1 MGILITRDGSVTLP
15 CALIIL
21 GVPLFAIGK
30 HAKDSASSGHIYRY
44 GHGSVSG
51 SGDGAAP
58 ISLPFQ
64 YILGIVLLSLAF
76 ICILLELL
84 TTGVN
89 SSSSDKDRS
98 SSSGKYK
105 LNKLRRN
112 INRSAREV
120 RDDEDYEETK
130 LLARHYTRLEILKK
144 LNDICKEIVRQR
156 YQHNDDNIDDNT
168 KESKISSDSGASIVT
183 MKQKRNVIVYLN
195 SLALQLRYHQ
205 DDMKAKGDGK
215 NNGHGDSDSD
225 EDENAL
231 YLTCQ
236 EAAYHTLSTFHAMRS
251 TSTSTSASAS
261 ASASASTT
269 KDRSSTNM
277 NIQMDHDR
285 VQSAAMALLALS
297 AKHESVRERNM
308 HEADVYGLD
317 LPIKVMQSSLQILG
331 SIKRDSDNDNDK
343 VRVDEDILG
352 EGETVETIAAEL
364 QRKCCLYLGALADS
378 TNANS
383 ATSTTNSTMSLS
395 TVIAQEDG
403 LEAILNTMGWFRFHS
418 HVINWALWAVFHI
431 CYDHIPNQCLFVRLD
446 GIQKVCMVM
455 DNIVNDWNKAKAKAT
470 CSEALNDNRDDDNDA
485 LALAAMR
492 DEAKE
497 VARHG
502 IAILFDLLRYDEKKG
517 DHYNSDNKSYNSG
530 AHAYTARKDFMHV
543 RRIALNAGMHV
554 TVKNAMMAFDDNTE
568 IMMMGQ
574 QMLIATGYNGDI
586 PKFEGKL
593 VPR

>member
-1 MGILITRDGSVTLP
+1 MTLP

-30 HAKDSASSGHIYRY
+30 HAKDSSGHRY
-44 GHGSVSG
+44 GGASDGMIHSHIHTDGSVI
-51 SGDGAAP
+51 GAMYSPATSSS
-58 ISLPFQ
+58 SLPFQ

-76 ICILLELL
+76 ICILLEL
-84 TTGVN
+84 TSGSFYN
-89 SSSSDKDRS
+89 QDGSS
-98 SSSGKYK
+98 SSSGKVK
-105 LNKLRRN
+105 SLRR
-112 INRSAREV
+112 SSTEV
-120 RDDEDYEETK
+120 LDDEDYEETK

-144 LNDICKEIVRQR
+144 LNDTCKEIVRQR
-156 YQHNDDNIDDNT
+156 YQHKDNGKGENEAEAING
-168 KESKISSDSGASIVT
+168 SGSDIRGDGSEASRVT

-205 DDMKAKGDGK
+205 DEMKAKDNGDINDDGVDD
-215 NNGHGDSDSD
+215 GGD
-225 EDENAL
+225 L

-236 EAAYHTLSTFHAMRS
+236 EAAYHTLSTFHALKS
-251 TSTSTSASAS
+251 TSTSDGTVKSAISS
-261 ASASASTT
+261 TSTT
-269 KDRSSTNM
+269 KDRRSRNM
-277 NIQMDHDR
+277 NNMDHDR

-297 AKHESVRERNM
+297 AKHEKVRERNM

-317 LPIKVMQSSLQILG
+317 LPIKVMQF
-331 SIKRDSDNDNDK
+331 SIHSIQRNDK
-343 VRVDEDILG
+343 NKDDDG
-352 EGETVETIAAEL
+352 EEEVNEHHPGDGETAEAIAAEL

-378 TNANS
+378 TNSNS
-383 ATSTTNSTMSLS
+383 ATPKNSTISLS

-403 LEAILNTMGWFRFHS
+403 LEAILSAMGWFRYHS
-418 HVINWALWAVFHI
+418 HVINWALWAIFHI

-455 DNIVNDWNKAKAKAT
+455 DNIVNDWTKAKAKAKSST
-470 CSEALNDNRDDDNDA
+470 ALKNDA
-485 LALAAMR
+485 LVAMR

-517 DHYNSDNKSYNSG
+517 DHYSSDDKIL
-530 AHAYTARKDFMHV
+530 YTARKDFMHV